1 VMDAAAAMPG
11 IALVLDGESAAG
23 RYEMPRDREGDFVA
37 IGETHAVIGA
47 SRAEHDVGG
56 LHGHRLR
63 SHGGLSE
70 QIVPFIVSHPV
81 NEKYRSLAATRR
93 LRNFDIFDFALNG
106 VQ

>member
-1 VMDAAAAMPG
+1 MPVSPEDSEEIRQLIARYCLLFDAHEAKEWAA
-11 IALVLDGESAAG
+11 LFTDDGVIE
-23 RYEMPRDREGDFVA
+23 
-37 IGETHAVIGA
+37 IGA
-47 SRAEHDVGG
+47 SRAEHDLTG